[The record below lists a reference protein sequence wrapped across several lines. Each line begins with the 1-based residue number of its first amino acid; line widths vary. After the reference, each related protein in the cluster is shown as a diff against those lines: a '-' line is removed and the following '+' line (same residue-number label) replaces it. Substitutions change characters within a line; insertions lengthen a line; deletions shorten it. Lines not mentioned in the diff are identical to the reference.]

1 MIVDNASN
9 VPVIEVNS
17 SEALFTSMK
26 ALVSKEEGWEGYV
39 MREVEVLEGGY
50 TPKHSHPWQH
60 INYMIEGDGELM
72 IDGKVNKV
80 TPGSFAYVPPG
91 SIHQFRNAGKG
102 IFKFICI
109 VPEQGH
115 TY

>member
-1 MIVDNASN
+1 MIVDNTSN

-17 SEALFTSMK
+17 SEAKFTSMK
-26 ALVSKEEGWEGYV
+26 ALVSKKEGWEGYV
-39 MREVEVLEGGY
+39 MREVTVLEGGY

-80 TPGSFAYVPPG
+80 KPGSFAYVPPG
-91 SIHQFRNAGKG
+91 SLHQFRNAGKG

-109 VPEQGH
+109 VPEKGH
-115 TY
+115 VY

>member
-1 MIVDNASN
+1 MIVENAKN
-9 VPVIEVNS
+9 VPVIEVS
-17 SEALFTSMK
+17 SNDAKFTSMK
-26 ALVSKEEGWEGYV
+26 ALVSKVEGWDGYV

-60 INYMIEGDGELM
+60 INYFIEGEGELM
-72 IDGKVNKV
+72 IDGKVNVV
-80 TPGSFAYVPPG
+80 TPGSFAYVPG
-91 SIHQFRNAGKG
+91 ESLHQFRNVGKG

-115 TY
+115 VY